1 MKIVLTGGGSGGHFY
16 PLIAVAR
23 SIFKIA
29 ESERI
34 AKIEIVFMS
43 DNPMDKI
50 LLEKEGI
57 KFIKIPAG
65 KIRRYFSFMNF
76 SDALKTFFGIFIS
89 FFKVYQTF
97 PDVIFGKGGYAT
109 FPILLSAKILRIPVI
124 IHESDSMPG
133 AVNKWAGK
141 WAQKIAEPFP
151 ESARFFDSRKIVL
164 TGNPIRFQV
173 LGGNEKEAS
182 EHFNL
187 EAGVPVVLVMTGSQG
202 ATKINE
208 TILDTLPELL
218 EKYQVIHQVGEKN
231 FKDIEGRAGIIL
243 EKVVLKYHYHPYLFL
258 NEGSLKNAGK
268 VASMVISRA
277 GAGAIFEIAG
287 WGLPSIVIPIHNSA
301 QNHQRENAYNYA
313 RAGACEVLEE
323 PNLTP
328 HILFAQVEK
337 ILSNKEKIKIM
348 SEAAKNFA
356 RPDAADAIA
365 REIIKLGIHD

>member
-141 WAQKIAEPFP
+141 WAQKIAVSFP